1 VFRKLGLL
9 FIIGLQLI
17 TLAGC
22 WDYNDINR
30 VNFPLVASY
39 DVNEETRTASS
50 KEEQE
55 ELMLDLSTI
64 IPDIDP
70 NVKAKFRVEKTSGI
84 TIGAN
89 RGQKPYS
96 FPGKYSPY
104 LAGILVIGEDL
115 SSMGLIK
122 IFDPLVRGARFTSV
136 QNLAV
141 AEGRGESV
149 INAPVEDYPT
159 MGEFLRGLLRQSESR
174 GFIPSTTM
182 HQFQIAQVPGKN
194 PIIPLMKAQDHQAE
208 IIGTAIFRKDTMIAK
223 ANINETRSLMM
234 LRGIKSTG
242 NIPFIIKKDGDI
254 LDKGSVDLKNS
265 RKVKVERKGDQIS
278 FQITINLAGNVV
290 EHQFGN
296 LFTKNK
302 DLSKMIEDQIAADVK
317 KDCEKFIRKMQEEY
331 KVDCIDI
338 SKYALAKW
346 EKELLDRVDMDFIE
360 NVTIQVNVKMK
371 LVNVGELT

>member
-30 VNFPLVASY
+30 VNFPLAASY
-39 DVNEETRTASS
+39 DLHEGTRSASS
-50 KEEQE
+50 KEDQE
-55 ELMLDLSTI
+55 EPILDLTTI
-64 IPDIDP
+64 IPNIDP
-70 NVKAKFRVEKTSGI
+70 TVKAKFRVEKTSGI
-84 TIGAN
+84 TIGAS

-96 FPGKYSPY
+96 NAGKYSPFV
-104 LAGILVIGEDL
+104 AGITVIGEDL
-115 SSMGLIK
+115 SSIGLIK
-122 IFDPLVRGARFTSV
+122 IFDPLVRGARFTAV
-136 QNLAV
+136 ENLAV
-141 AEGRGESV
+141 AEGRGES
-149 INAPVEDYPT
+149 ILNAPVEDYPT
-159 MGEFLRGLLRQSESR
+159 MGEFIRGLLKQSEAR

-194 PIIPLMKAQDHQAE
+194 PIIPLIKARDKQAE
-208 IIGTAIFRKDTMIAK
+208 IIGTAIFRKDAMIAK
-223 ANINETRSLMM
+223 ANLDETRSLMI

-242 NIPFIIKKDGDI
+242 NIPFIIKKDGNI

-265 RKVKVERKGDQIS
+265 RKVKVERNGDQIS
-278 FQITINLAGNVV
+278 FQITINLAGNLV

-296 LFTKNK
+296 SFIENK
-302 DLSKMIEDQIAADVK
+302 DLRKMIEDQIASDVK
-317 KDCEKFIRKMQEEY
+317 RDCEKFIQKMQEEY

-371 LVNVGELT
+371 LLNVGELT